1 MTFISNDPTWWPS
14 INAYMFSSYFIIASF
29 IVVTYDWVLTFGQE
43 VELVW
48 RQRWSLMTVLYLGVC
63 SLFVTVATLCFIIFA
78 TYDWTSFVVMVML
91 WVIIITRLHAMYQ
104 RSRKILIFLVV
115 TSLAVNIFS
124 GVELILSGTY
134 QCSYNS
140 VGDILL
146 LVSLTWIIGTV
157 WEVLALCLAI
167 WIAVKHFRELR
178 QHSAGG
184 IIGDC
189 FTVLVQTHVL
199 YFASFAAV
207 SVLHLIADLSSTV
220 CSSFIYICIRP
231 RFIDASFL

>member
-1 MTFISNDPTWWPS
+1 MQIFFQLFYN
-14 INAYMFSSYFIIASF
+14 F

-48 RQRWSLMTVLYLGVC
+48 RQRWSLMTVLYLAVRYLGIFYVVC
-63 SLFVTVATLCFIIFA
+63 IIIYA
-78 TYDWTSFVVMVML
+78 TYDWTVP
-91 WVIIITRLHAMYQ
+91 VIIITRLHAMYQ

-124 GVELILSGTY
+124 SVVTIMAMMYISGEELILSGTY
-134 QCSYNS
+134 QCSYNY

-146 LVSLTWIIGTV
+146 LTSLTWIIGTV

-189 FTVLVQTHVL
+189 LHFV
-199 YFASFAAV
+199 AV
-207 SVLHLIADLSSTV
+207 SCFQLIHDFSPVEV

>member
-1 MTFISNDPTWWPS
+1 
-14 INAYMFSSYFIIASF
+14 
-29 IVVTYDWVLTFGQE
+29 
-43 VELVW
+43 
-48 RQRWSLMTVLYLGVC
+48 
-63 SLFVTVATLCFIIFA
+63 
-78 TYDWTSFVVMVML
+78 ML

-124 GVELILSGTY
+124 GVVGIMLMMYVSGEELIISGTY
-134 QCSYNS
+134 QCSYNY
-140 VGDILL
+140 VDMLL
-146 LVSLTWIIGTV
+146 LVFLTWIIGTV

-189 FTVLVQTHVL
+189 FTVLVKTHVL
-199 YFASFAAV
+199 YFVSFVAV

-220 CSSFIYICIRP
+220 QNPPDIQIYSGVLSILEVVQMLVLGPRLILSIREYH
-231 RFIDASFL
+231 AKL